1 MMKALRT
8 HLAWKVFFSYAIVI
22 LIGAVVLATATS
34 FFAPAAFDRHLAG
47 MGAMM
52 SNGMMGSTSNLQTDL
67 FNNYQASI
75 TESLSLAALA
85 ALIAAG
91 MASFLISR
99 QIVGPVQKMVTI
111 SQRIAD
117 GQYEERLDISGNLAA
132 DAVDE
137 LDQLAL
143 SFNQMAHKLEKTEQ
157 LRRQLI
163 GDVSHELRTPLS
175 AIKGYMEGL
184 MDGVLPANIETY
196 QQVHAEV
203 SRLQRLVNDL
213 QELSRMEGGAFQLK
227 LQPTSV
233 LSLVNLAV
241 SRLAHQFEEKG
252 VTLSTEILMDTPPVL
267 ADQDRVLQVL
277 INLTG
282 NALQYTPPG
291 GIVKITVQQ
300 KQQDVVFS
308 VVDNGVGISP
318 EHLPHIFERFYR
330 VDKSRT
336 RGSGGSGIGLTV
348 AQSLVRAQGGR
359 IWAESQGLG
368 KGSAFHFTLPKA
380 G

>member
-1 MMKALRT
+1 
-8 HLAWKVFFSYAIVI
+8 
-22 LIGAVVLATATS
+22 
-34 FFAPAAFDRHLAG
+34 
-47 MGAMM
+47 
-52 SNGMMGSTSNLQTDL
+52 
-67 FNNYQASI
+67 
-75 TESLSLAALA
+75 
-85 ALIAAG
+85 
-91 MASFLISR
+91 
-99 QIVGPVQKMVTI
+99 
-111 SQRIAD
+111 
-117 GQYEERLDISGNLAA
+117 
-132 DAVDE
+132 
-137 LDQLAL
+137 
-143 SFNQMAHKLEKTEQ
+143 
-157 LRRQLI
+157 
-163 GDVSHELRTPLS
+163 
-175 AIKGYMEGL
+175 
-184 MDGVLPANIETY
+184 
-196 QQVHAEV
+196 
-203 SRLQRLVNDL
+203 
-213 QELSRMEGGAFQLK
+213 
-227 LQPTSV
+227 V

-252 VTLSTEILMDTPPVL
+252 VTLSTEILTDTPPVL

-282 NALQYTPPG
+282 NALQNTPPG
-291 GIVKITVQQ
+291 GIVKITAQQ

-368 KGSAFHFTLPKA
+368 KGSGFHFTLPRA